1 MLLVK
6 PVPLFLSLPFSL
18 IYFSQFIKI
27 DIVTTASGSV
37 GVYLVLG
44 GKQMMLIPILPR
56 QLIAC
61 APMAGR
67 EVGGWACSVD
77 GRKGHQDLRISSRRR
92 RNSLS

>member
-6 PVPLFLSLPFSL
+6 PVPFFLSLPFSL
-18 IYFSQFIKI
+18 IYSSQFIKV

-44 GKQMMLIPILPR
+44 KKQMMLIPIPPR

-61 APMAGR
+61 APLAGR
-67 EVGGWACSVD
+67 GVGGRACSVH
-77 GRKGHQDLRISSRRR
+77 GRKGH
-92 RNSLS
+92 